1 MTRKFELLWRELT
14 PLSRKKDKPS
24 LSFLYFY
31 AQTLKKMYN
40 NRVIILVSKFSW
52 DEEASVEVKTI
63 GLAVNRDKPGALN
76 LAKELIR
83 LVEERGV
90 PCFVEPFV
98 GEYAN
103 RTDLALPLS
112 AYHEKVDVVFVLGGD
127 GTLLGVARELC
138 KHDIPILGINLGNLG
153 FLSEAEPE
161 NLPLAIER
169 ILNKEYDLE
178 KRMMLHAV
186 LIRKGKIIEE
196 YHALNDIC
204 IAKGTFSRII
214 ECATFVGEK
223 YVTTYNGDG
232 IIVSTPTGSTAY
244 SLSAG
249 GPIAMPG
256 MNVLLLTPIAPHSL
270 SARPMVLS
278 VEQEVRV
285 VLGSTHED
293 MGLTID
299 GQIGMKLNSGD
310 EIVLKRS
317 PNVTSLIKWNESSF
331 FEVVRKKLMGDPT

>member
-1 MTRKFELLWRELT
+1 M
-14 PLSRKKDKPS
+14 
-24 LSFLYFY
+24 
-31 AQTLKKMYN
+31 
-40 NRVIILVSKFSW
+40 
-52 DEEASVEVKTI
+52 KTI

-83 LVEERGV
+83 LVEERGIK
-90 PCFVEPFV
+90 CFVEPFV
-98 GEYAN
+98 GEYVG
-103 RTDLALPLS
+103 RPDLAIPLI
-112 AYHEKVDVVFVLGGD
+112 AYPQNVDIVFVLGGD

-138 KHDIPILGINLGNLG
+138 RYDIPILGINLGNLG
-153 FLSEAEPE
+153 FLSEAEPN

-169 ILNKEYDLE
+169 ILNGEYDLE
-178 KRMMLHAV
+178 KRMMIHAV
-186 LIRKGKIIEE
+186 LIRNGKKINE

-214 ECATFVGEK
+214 ECATYVGDM

-249 GPIAMPG
+249 GPIAMPS
-256 MNVLLLTPIAPHSL
+256 MHVLLLTPIAPHSL

-299 GQIGMKLNSGD
+299 GQIGTKLNIGD
-310 EIVLKRS
+310 ELVLKRS
-317 PNVTSLIKWNESSF
+317 PYVTSLIKWNESSF
-331 FEVVRKKLMGDPT
+331 FEVVRKKLMGDPL

>member
-1 MTRKFELLWRELT
+1 
-14 PLSRKKDKPS
+14 
-24 LSFLYFY
+24 
-31 AQTLKKMYN
+31 
-40 NRVIILVSKFSW
+40 
-52 DEEASVEVKTI
+52 VKTI

-83 LVEERGV
+83 LAEEKGIK
-90 PCFVEPFV
+90 CFVEPFV
-98 GEYAN
+98 GEYAG
-103 RTDLALPLS
+103 RTDLAIPLS
-112 AYHEKVDVVFVLGGD
+112 IYHQKVDVVFVLGGD

-138 KHDIPILGINLGNLG
+138 MHNIPILGINLGNLG

-161 NLPLAIER
+161 NLPLAIDR
-169 ILNKEYDLE
+169 ILNGKYNLE
-178 KRMMLHAV
+178 KRMMIHAV
-186 LIRKGKIIEE
+186 LIRKGKKIEQ

-214 ECATFVGEK
+214 ECATYVGDM

-232 IIVSTPTGSTAY
+232 IIISTPTGSTAY

-249 GPIAMPG
+249 GPIAMPS
-256 MNVLLLTPIAPHSL
+256 MHMLILTPIAPHSL

-285 VLGSTHED
+285 VLGATHED

-299 GQIGMKLNSGD
+299 GQIGTKLNIGD
-310 EIVLKRS
+310 EIILKRS
-317 PNVTSLIKWNESSF
+317 PYVTSLIKWNESSF
-331 FEVVRKKLMGDPT
+331 FEVVRKKLMGDSS